1 MSARWGNFGA
11 PANEAESVTI
21 SDGATFKACRALYVG
36 VGGNLSVQMAGPSA
50 DFTNQGTGAYVQFVG
65 VPTGAILP
73 ISVVEVRATST
84 TCSSVVRLY

>member
-1 MSARWGNFGA
+1 MSSTYGNFAA

-21 SDGATFKACRALYVG
+21 SDGATFAACRALYVG
-36 VGGNLSVQMAGPSA
+36 VGGNVSVQMAGPSPGGRG
-50 DFTNQGTGAYVQFVG
+50 TGTGAYVQFVG

-84 TCSSVVRLY
+84 TASSIMRLF

>member
-1 MSARWGNFGA
+1 MSSTYGNFAA

-21 SDGATFKACRALYVG
+21 SDGATFAACRALYVG
-36 VGGNLSVQMAGPSA
+36 VGGDVSVKMAGPSPGG
-50 DFTNQGTGAYVQFVG
+50 QGTGVSGYVTFIG

-84 TCSSVVRLY
+84 TASSIMRLF